1 MEHGTL
7 MTFFVQGILSSQCSI
22 NQEDTAGRSRLSNKP
37 DRWPPSGISGFL
49 LYFAQE
55 YSIFDNMTKID

>member
-1 MEHGTL
+1 MLYRIEHGTL
-7 MTFFVQGILSSQCSI
+7 MTFFVQCSI

-37 DRWPPSGISGFL
+37 DRSPPSAVSAFL

-55 YSIFDNMTKID
+55 YPIFDSMTKID